1 MSRLCPLA
9 TLFVASSASSASPLE
24 ATDDLEAALAAL
36 VSRARAAWPV
46 LAVSDEDFVRYLA
59 AHAGDD
65 ERRARLSALCAEDLY
80 LACACASGSALA
92 IEVLDRRYLAELP
105 DVLARTGVAAST
117 AADAVQSLRERL
129 FVGTDG
135 APAKIAEYGGRGPLA
150 GWLRVAGLRLA
161 SNQRRDE
168 ATRAAKTRGLDAP
181 AAIRAVDPEM
191 ALVERRY
198 GEAFNHALRDAFT
211 TLTAEERAVL
221 RLHFVD
227 KLNIER
233 IGAVLGLSRAT
244 VGRRVIAGRER
255 LLAESMRLLSDRLSA
270 TPTEI
275 QSLLGALRSKLEVSL
290 GALAE
295 QG

>member
-1 MSRLCPLA
+1 VIRQRPLA
-9 TLFVASSASSASPLE
+9 TLFVASSAASVAPIA
-24 ATDDLEAALAAL
+24 ATDELEAALSAL
-36 VSRARAAWPV
+36 VARARAAWPV
-46 LAVSDEDFVRYLA
+46 LAVSDEAFVQYIA
-59 AHAGDD
+59 ARADD
-65 ERRARLSALCAEDLY
+65 DARRAHLTSLCAEDLY

-105 DVLARTGVAAST
+105 DVLARTGVAPAI

-129 FVGTDG
+129 FVSTDA

-168 ATRAAKTRGLDAP
+168 ATRAAKTRGLARP
-181 AAIRAVDPEM
+181 AALRAIDPEM

-211 TLTAEERAVL
+211 ILTAEERAVL

-233 IGAVLGLSRAT
+233 IGGVLGLSRAT

-255 LLAESMRLLSDRLSA
+255 LLAESMRLLSDRLAA

-275 QSLLGALRSKLEVSL
+275 ESLLGVLRSKLEVSL
-290 GALAE
+290 GALVE